1 MRHTLLETLLIAAGC
16 LIVIFSMLLDLFF
29 DGTPGIGFEQFA
41 GIVIGS
47 IIILV
52 GLRYLLLPN
61 QAKWDWWIFGIYLC
75 GILFMGL
82 RPSAT
87 YDVHQIVLFG
97 MNSISKRDLV
107 INIAGFIP
115 LGFIA
120 MSAILNMN
128 GRNKTIIYI
137 TIIAFSGLA
146 ISIVIETLQYLWVT
160 GRYSSIYDLFTNT
173 TGTVIGAVAYLAYH
187 SRLFIS
193 HKT

>member
-1 MRHTLLETLLIAAGC
+1 METLLVVAGS
-16 LIVIFSMLLDLFF
+16 LVVIFSMLLDLFF

-47 IIILV
+47 IIILI

-75 GILFMGL
+75 GIFFMGL
-82 RPSAT
+82 RPGAT

-97 MNSISKRDLV
+97 MNNISKRDVV

-120 MSAILNMN
+120 MSAILNTN
-128 GRNKTIIYI
+128 GRNKTIIYL

-146 ISIVIETLQYLWVT
+146 ISIVIETLQYLWIT
-160 GRYSSIYDLFTNT
+160 GRYSSMFDLFANT
-173 TGTVIGAVAYLAYH
+173 TGTFIGAVGYLIFS
-187 SRLFIS
+187 SRLLES
-193 HKT
+193 HRI